1 MLGYSIKKR
10 QTAGESLGEAYRQLA
25 PYMGLGTELA
35 ASVAG
40 TLLLGY
46 FLDQHFKTSPWLLLV
61 GATVGL
67 IGGFYNFIKQVRRL
81 GKSDRRSKE

>member
-1 MLGYSIKKR
+1 MKKK

-40 TLLLGY
+40 MSLLGY
-46 FLDQHFKTSPWLLLV
+46 FLDQHFKTSPWLLLAGASV
-61 GATVGL
+61 GA
-67 IGGFYNFIKQVRRL
+67 IGGFYNFIREVQRL
-81 GKSDRRSKE
+81 GKSDRKSKE

>member
-1 MLGYSIKKR
+1 MKKK
-10 QTAGESLGEAYRQLA
+10 QTVGESLGEAYRQLG

-40 TLLLGY
+40 MLLLGY

-61 GATVGL
+61 GATAGL
-67 IGGFYNFIKQVRRL
+67 IGGFYNFIKQVQRL
-81 GKSDRRSKE
+81 GKSDTKSK

>member
-1 MLGYSIKKR
+1 MAVKKK
-10 QTAGESLGEAYRQLA
+10 QAVGESLGEAYRQLA

-40 TLLLGY
+40 MLLLGY

-67 IGGFYNFIKQVRRL
+67 IGGFYNFIKEVQRL
-81 GKSDRRSKE
+81 SKSDTKPK